1 MAQYGFL
8 VNSDTGISVAGPGF
22 RESEFP
28 SSIPSNT
35 MLVKFDEGTVNFDT
49 LYGMFFGDPNR
60 LTVDILPS
68 HEGGIVYNKSNSS
81 FTFNLIDWSIDE
93 EQLRGVRN
101 SFLSATDKYLII
113 PDLPQSLKDEVIA
126 YRNELRNITDKFGNE
141 WKTVHD
147 VAWPQIPSFI
157 LMETPERVEV

>member
-22 RESEFP
+22 KESEFP

-35 MLVKFDEGTVNFDT
+35 MLVKFDESTANFDT
-49 LYGMFFGDPNR
+49 LHGMFFGDPNR
-60 LTVDILPS
+60 LTVNIKPS
-68 HEGGIVYNKSNSS
+68 YEGGIVYNKSNSH
-81 FTFNLIDWSIDE
+81 FTFNEYNWSIDE
-93 EQLRGVRN
+93 DQLRNVRN
-101 SFLSATDKYLII
+101 NFLSATDKYLII
-113 PDLPQSLKDEVIA
+113 PDLPQSLKDELIA

-147 VAWPQIPSFI
+147 VEWPPIPSFI
-157 LMETPERVEV
+157 QTEMPDRIEV